1 MLETLI
7 FALVLNLVGFLL
19 AYSFQSDK
27 LTDISYSL
35 TFIGIVL
42 FGILNTDM
50 NTVGWVASTVIF
62 IWALR
67 LGTYLFIRINVI
79 GRDKRFD
86 DMRDNFFRFGSF
98 WLLQALT
105 AWVVCLPIT
114 LLFASEVTGI
124 SSTTATWLGAGIALS
139 GIMIETI
146 ADAQK
151 FRFINDKRNSGKWIE
166 SGLWRLSRHPNF
178 FGEILVWI
186 GVYVITIEWL
196 ARPELY
202 LAALGP
208 ATIIF
213 MLLFVSGVP
222 PLEKAAE
229 EKWGKNKDYQQY
241 RNRTSVVIPMLPRKD

>member
-98 WLLQALT
+98 WLLQAIT

-151 FRFINDKRNSGKWIE
+151 FRFINDKRNRGKWIE